1 MSITITLDNELAD
14 KLARQAEDHHASL
27 QEWAVRVLEDVVE
40 NGHDV
45 TAWTRLN
52 ARRLALISKEHT
64 DGLTDSERT
73 ELADLQD
80 AVAKACEPQD
90 RELLERLE
98 AYEVSAR
105 RSTADQNE

>member
-1 MSITITLDNELAD
+1 MSVTITLDNELAD
-14 KLARQAEDHHASL
+14 RLARQAEDHDASL
-27 QEWAVRVLEDVVE
+27 QEWAVRVLEEVVE

-52 ARRLALISKEHT
+52 ARRLALISKEYASS
-64 DGLTDSERT
+64 LTDLEQA
-73 ELADLQD
+73 ELANLQG

-90 RELLERLE
+90 RKLLERLE

-105 RSTADQNE
+105 RSIADQKE